1 MITMTREK
9 RVLNYREVEAEYD
22 GRWVLFDKRDFPPE
36 DDMGYIVAYGDGTPE
51 DRDALEEI
59 CFDKYDGEV
68 LLKKGWIPKDD
79 DLFDNCGIIEA
90 V

>member
-1 MITMTREK
+1 MITMATEK
-9 RVLNYREVEAEYD
+9 RILNYREVEAKYD

-36 DDMGYIVAYGDGTPE
+36 DDTGYVVAYGDGTPE

-59 CFDKYDGEV
+59 CFNKYDGKV
-68 LLKKGWIPKDD
+68 LLMKGWIPKDD
-79 DLFDNCGIIEA
+79 YLPWNGPIEA